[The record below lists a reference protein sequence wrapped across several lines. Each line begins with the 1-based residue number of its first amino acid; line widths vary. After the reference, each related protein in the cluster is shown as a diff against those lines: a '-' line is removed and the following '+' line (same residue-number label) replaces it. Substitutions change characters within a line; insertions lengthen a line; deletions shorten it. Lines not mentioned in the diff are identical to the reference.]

1 MNHLSQRVSLLL
13 GAVWLLSAEAPGAS
27 GPPPAPGKGVW
38 LRYVLPGAE
47 VKCLAASPVE
57 RGLFWAGTAQG
68 GVYRTTDGGRSW
80 SGTGGSTFPGHAV
93 SALAADPLS
102 SSTVWAAL
110 TGVVRGGLL
119 ARSDDAGE
127 TWREVKRWEERAG
140 ARALA
145 LAVVEGQRLLA
156 VGGDGGIEL
165 STDGGGTWRASRPPL
180 DPGSGISFLAFPP
193 GRPSD
198 LYAGSYRHPFLSS
211 DLGVSWR
218 RIAGGMVEDT
228 EVFDLDF
235 AAGAPG
241 DIWAATCGWVYRTLD
256 GGQRWVRFKEGLTD
270 RRTHTVRRDPRNR
283 SRLLAGTTGGV
294 FESLDDG
301 ATFRRLGPE
310 VVVNVLLFD
319 PAEPSTLLA
328 GTEDRGI
335 LRSQDGGATLVESNR
350 GLSETRVSAVAR
362 LERGK
367 AVVARA
373 ADGREGGLWTVDLAT
388 GESSRFL
395 ASPSATV
402 VALAVHQG
410 RLFAGTAEGVHEA
423 RGSKGP
429 FQLVLPRG
437 VRALLAG
444 PGGLFAATSEGVYTS
459 RDGDRG
465 WRRAG
470 SLLGRVDGLWL
481 VRAPGGG
488 TMVAARSEGRNW
500 YWGGSDWTEDASAVE
515 GRPRLGGGFGRPST
529 PRREPPVTVGVEIDE
544 TRERLVYRPPEDA
557 TEALVLPLPESGLSV
572 SGWSGDPREGDGLLL
587 ATMGRGLFRFVP
599 AGQVAAVSGPAAP
612 RSGSGT
618 RR

>member
-1 MNHLSQRVSLLL
+1 M
-13 GAVWLLSAEAPGAS
+13 
-27 GPPPAPGKGVW
+27 
-38 LRYVLPGAE
+38 
-47 VKCLAASPVE
+47 KCLAASPVQ
-57 RGLFWAGTAQG
+57 RGLFFAGTAQG
-68 GVYRTTDGGRSW
+68 GVYRSTDGGRSW
-80 SGTGGSTFPGHAV
+80 SGTSGSTFPGHAV

-119 ARSDDAGE
+119 ARSDDRGG
-127 TWREVKRWEERAG
+127 TWREVRRWEERAG

-145 LAVVEGQRLLA
+145 LTVSGGQRLLA

-165 STDGGGTWRASRPPL
+165 STDGGETWRASRPPL
-180 DPGSGISFLAFPP
+180 DPGSGISFLAFHP
-193 GRPSD
+193 GRPRD
-198 LYAGSYRHPFLSS
+198 LYAGSFRHPFLST

-235 AAGAPG
+235 APDAPG
-241 DIWAATCGWVYRTLD
+241 DLWAATCGWVYRTLD

-283 SRLLAGTTGGV
+283 ARLLAGTTGGL

-301 ATFRRLGPE
+301 ATFHRLGPE
-310 VVVNVLLFD
+310 VVINALLFD

-335 LRSQDGGATLVESNR
+335 LRSHDGGATLVESNR
-350 GLSETRVSAVAR
+350 GLSETRVSAVAQ
-362 LERGK
+362 LDRGK
-367 AVVARA
+367 AIVARA

-388 GESSRFL
+388 GESVRFP

-410 RLFAGTAEGVHEA
+410 RLFAGTSEGVHEA

-429 FQLVLPRG
+429 FRLVLAKG
-437 VRALLAG
+437 VRALLAS
-444 PGGLFAATSEGVYTS
+444 PAGLFASTADGVFAS
-459 RDGDRG
+459 PDGDKG
-465 WRRAG
+465 WGRAG
-470 SLLGRVDGLWL
+470 SLSGRVDGLWL
-481 VRAPGGG
+481 VRSTGGG
-488 TMVAARSEGRNW
+488 TTVAVRSEGRSW
-500 YWGGSDWTEDASAVE
+500 YWGGADWTEDASAAE

-529 PRREPPVTVGVEIDE
+529 PKRAAPATVGVEVDE
-544 TRERLVYRPPEDA
+544 ASDRLVYRPPGDA
-557 TEALVLPLPESGLSV
+557 SEALDLPLPEPGLSV

-599 AGQVAAVSGPAAP
+599 ADRAAAVSGAAALRSEPGP
-612 RSGSGT
+612 R
-618 RR
+618 R